1 MGKLRLEI
9 DSLKVESFAAEP
21 DPGKSGTVHGRDDS
35 GGWTIDHTR
44 CNQTCDLADTCYGCS
59 GDFCSAYCTGLGTG
73 CYTNDPVYYA
83 CTGQDPCT
91 GAGPACTNTTCT
103 GYC

>member
-1 MGKLRLEI
+1 MSKLRLDI
-9 DSLKVESFAAEP
+9 DSLKVESFAAEH
-21 DPGKSGTVHGRDDS
+21 DQGKDGTVFG
-35 GGWTIDHTR
+35 HTAQETN
-44 CNQTCDLADTCYGCS
+44 CQETCGVLGDTCRQQGCT
-59 GDFCSAYCTGLGTG
+59 GDFCTANCTGIGVE
-73 CYTNDPVYYA
+73 CYTNDPIYYA